1 MSIPT
6 TPEERLAAWLD
17 GALSPEEALAFEAE
31 LAADPALAERAAS
44 WRGNDAAIVRAFA
57 PLAEAPIDPAMLARL
72 GLAPA
77 AANDNP
83 PWWRRHA
90 APLGGALAASLAAIL
105 LLVPRGETPQDALSL
120 ALDTTPSASAIR
132 LADGRRFEPMLT
144 LRAADGRWCRE
155 YRVETSRALA
165 CREGGRWKVEAEA
178 RSGGSPQQG
187 EIVLAGGA
195 SDAALDAAYTRLGAG
210 DPLGRE
216 AEAALIQSKWG
227 GR

>member
-1 MSIPT
+1 MSVPT

-31 LAADPALAERAAS
+31 LAADPALAQRAAD
-44 WRGNDAAIVRAFA
+44 WRGNDAAIAGALA
-57 PLAEAPIDPAMLARL
+57 PLAEAPIDPAMLAKL

-90 APLGGALAASLAAIL
+90 APLGGALAASLAAVL

-120 ALDTTPSASAIR
+120 ALDTTPSASAVK
-132 LADGRRFEPMLT
+132 LADGRRFEATLT

-155 YRVETSRALA
+155 YRVDQSRALA
-165 CREGGRWKVEAEA
+165 CREGTGWKVEAQSK
-178 RSGGSPQQG
+178 SGGPSQG
-187 EIVLAGGA
+187 DGIVLAGGA
-195 SDAALDAAYTRLGAG
+195 NDAGLEEAYARLGAG

-216 AEAALIQSKWG
+216 AEAALIQNEWG